1 MAEKE
6 QSSGF
11 AISSE
16 EIERLRQTIV
26 KLEAE
31 NAQLTAEY
39 QDELDTQ
46 RVELLELQ
54 QAYDQFEQA
63 SDLVLNDLEQKNE
76 RLREES
82 RHHSRRSML

>member
-39 QDELDTQ
+39 QDELDAQ

-76 RLREES
+76 RLRDES
-82 RHHSRRSML
+82 RYHSKRSML

>member
-39 QDELDTQ
+39 QDELDAQ

-63 SDLVLNDLEQKNE
+63 SDLVLNDLEQKYE
-76 RLREES
+76 RLRDES
-82 RHHSRRSML
+82 RHHSKRSML

>member
-39 QDELDTQ
+39 QDELDAQ

-76 RLREES
+76 RLRDES
-82 RHHSRRSML
+82 RHHSKRSML

>member
-39 QDELDTQ
+39 QDELDAQ

-76 RLREES
+76 RLRDES

>member
-39 QDELDTQ
+39 QDELDAQ

>member
-11 AISSE
+11 AINSE

-31 NAQLTAEY
+31 NARLTAEY
-39 QDELDTQ
+39 EDELDAQ
-46 RVELLELQ
+46 RVELLEFQ
-54 QAYDQFEQA
+54 QAYDQFEQE
-63 SDLVLNDLEQKNE
+63 SDLVLKELEQKNE
-76 RLREES
+76 RLRDES
-82 RHHSRRSML
+82 RHRNRRSLL

>member
-39 QDELDTQ
+39 QDELDAQ

-54 QAYDQFEQA
+54 QAYDQFEQE
-63 SDLVLNDLEQKNE
+63 SDLVLNELEQKNE
-76 RLREES
+76 RLRDES
-82 RHHSRRSML
+82 RHHSKRSML